1 MERSKVLIVD
11 SIINLGLGILLMAF
25 PPAVV
30 RMLGVPTTENS
41 FYPTILGAVLCGIG
55 IALLID
61 YFRRPGGIVGLG
73 LGGAI
78 SINLCAGLVLAV
90 WLVRG
95 TLAIPFRGQVFLWTL
110 VITLA
115 SISCVE
121 LIVYLKKAK
130 PKEAQPLLT

>member
-11 SIINLGLGILLMAF
+11 SIINLVLGVLLMAF

-30 RMLGVPTTENS
+30 AALGVPTAEHT
-41 FYPTILGAVLCGIG
+41 FYPNILGAVLCGIG

-61 YFRRPGGIVGLG
+61 YLRGPDGPVGLG
-73 LGGAI
+73 LGGAVC
-78 SINLCAGLVLAV
+78 INLCAGLVLTI

-95 TLAIPFRGQVFLWTL
+95 TLAIPFRGQVFLWAL
-110 VITLA
+110 VIMLV

-121 LIVYLKKAK
+121 LIMHLKKSR
-130 PKEAQPLLT
+130 PKAI